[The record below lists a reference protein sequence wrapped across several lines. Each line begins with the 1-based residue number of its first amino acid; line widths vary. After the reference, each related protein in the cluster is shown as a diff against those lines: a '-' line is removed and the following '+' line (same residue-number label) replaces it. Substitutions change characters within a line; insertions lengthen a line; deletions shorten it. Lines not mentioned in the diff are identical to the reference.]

1 MLVCLSILIL
11 WALCEIPMRD
21 RQKALIY
28 VLLRCFNCQWLKG
41 DAVGQKILFK
51 VSWNW
56 IFLFIASTNPGGR
69 GRRWVQDFHLLSQ
82 GFESFPL
89 DHRDWVGLIQCV
101 CSICRWLRQKWLVY
115 VLLEFDAAVG
125 EGCGIWEHLHSFREV
140 KWERGVSPRFYLLV
154 LCMV

>member
-1 MLVCLSILIL
+1 MFCWGVLIVSGWRVMQWGRKSYLRSAEIEFFCLLLRLIL
-11 WALCEIPMRD
+11 E
-21 RQKALIY
+21 
-28 VLLRCFNCQWLKG
+28 G
-41 DAVGQKILFK
+41 EEE
-51 VSWNW
+51 
-56 IFLFIASTNPGGR
+56 
-69 GRRWVQDFHLLSQ
+69 RWVQDFHLLSQ